1 MDALACFMLSTDY
14 ERRSSECWESP
25 LQAPT
30 LVSEPGQSIDR
41 IDEQHAP
48 DALHSKELSCMRG
61 CSLLVAR
68 TSAYSLRV
76 QALPKHVPSSTSC
89 TRNPGARTS
98 QTTRAAS
105 GTVTVYFSEEDI
117 VTEAQPKENIVE
129 VPYLVLPVLVWA
141 ILSLQPWEH
150 V

>member
-61 CSLLVAR
+61 CSWLGHLHTHSECKLSLNMSPAARPVLGTLEQGLLR
-68 TSAYSLRV
+68 LQGQH
-76 QALPKHVPSSTSC
+76 QAL
-89 TRNPGARTS
+89 
-98 QTTRAAS
+98 
-105 GTVTVYFSEEDI
+105 
-117 VTEAQPKENIVE
+117 
-129 VPYLVLPVLVWA
+129 
-141 ILSLQPWEH
+141 
-150 V
+150 